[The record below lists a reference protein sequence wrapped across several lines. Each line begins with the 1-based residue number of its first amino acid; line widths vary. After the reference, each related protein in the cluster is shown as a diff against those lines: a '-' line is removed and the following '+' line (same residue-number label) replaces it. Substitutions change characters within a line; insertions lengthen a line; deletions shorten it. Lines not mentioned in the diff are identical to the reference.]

1 MTQLTG
7 LYITDPKLT
16 SATTLG
22 ELYHHFCAAA
32 KPELDKVFKYV
43 QVEGSK
49 ENQKAKETNSVATK
63 QKKPRATVGELL
75 KLGHVQVLSK
85 RPTAKDERKKTGLHK
100 AINRELKER
109 DLVDQR
115 PRTRGVTG
123 KQLSW
128 KDHPSAMH
136 KGKFKKRK
144 LIKGEIYS
152 MDARKVQLGTA
163 LPREAVHLLK
173 ERTERKNKDLLLKPS
188 AE

>member
-22 ELYHHFCAAA
+22 ELYHHFCVAA

-49 ENQKAKETNSVATK
+49 ENQKAKETNGVATK
-63 QKKPRATVGELL
+63 HKKPRATVGELL

-100 AINRELKER
+100 AIGRELKER
-109 DLVDQR
+109 DLIDKR
-115 PRTRGVTG
+115 PRARGGTG
-123 KQLSW
+123 EQFMER
-128 KDHPSAMH
+128 PSAIH

-144 LIKGEIYS
+144 LRTGSTSS
-152 MDARKVQLGTA
+152 MEARRAQLGT
-163 LPREAVHLLK
+163 LVPREAVHLLK
-173 ERTERKNKDLLLKPS
+173 ERTERKKREELL
-188 AE
+188 

>member
-22 ELYHHFCAAA
+22 ELYHHFCVAA
-32 KPELDKVFKYV
+32 KPELAKVFKYV

-49 ENQKAKETNSVATK
+49 ENQKAKETDGIAAR
-63 QKKPRATVGELL
+63 QKKPRTTVGELL

-100 AINRELKER
+100 AIRRELKER
-109 DLVDQR
+109 DLIDDR
-115 PRTRGVTG
+115 PRARGVTG
-123 KQLSW
+123 EQPQE
-128 KDHPSAMH
+128 HPSAIH

-144 LIKGEIYS
+144 LNTRGANS
-152 MDARKVQLGTA
+152 MEARRVQLGTVVA
-163 LPREAVHLLK
+163 REAVHLLK
-173 ERTERKNKDLLLKPS
+173 ERTERKSKELLLK
-188 AE
+188 EKTE

>member
-16 SATTLG
+16 STTTLG
-22 ELYHHFCAAA
+22 ELYHHFCVAA

-49 ENQKAKETNSVATK
+49 ENQKAKETDGVATK

-100 AINRELKER
+100 AVNRELKER
-109 DLVDQR
+109 GLVDHR
-115 PRTRGVTG
+115 PRARGVKG
-123 KQLSW
+123 EQISW
-128 KDHPSAMH
+128 QNHPSATH

-144 LIKGEIYS
+144 LRTKEIDS
-152 MDARKVQLGTA
+152 REARRVQLGA
-163 LPREAVHLLK
+163 VVPREAVHLLK
-173 ERTERKNKDLLLKPS
+173 ERTERKRKELM
-188 AE
+188 